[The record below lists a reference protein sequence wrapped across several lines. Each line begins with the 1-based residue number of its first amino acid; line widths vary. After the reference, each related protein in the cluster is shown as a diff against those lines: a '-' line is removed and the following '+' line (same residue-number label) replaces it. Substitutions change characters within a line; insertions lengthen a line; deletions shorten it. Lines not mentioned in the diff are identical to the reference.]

1 MSKMASGRA
10 LAALAVVGLAVLG
23 GCKKGEAKTEAAPQ
37 AVVIGPENV
46 QVAAVEELRTGPAL
60 SGALKAER
68 EAQVRA
74 QAGGTVLQLYA
85 DQGQAVSA
93 GQPLARIDDAA
104 LSSALI
110 SAQSAVRSAQQNVEV
125 SRRNVERNQT
135 LAAAGAVAERD
146 LEASRNQLAAA
157 QSQLAGARAQLANAQ
172 EQLSKTTVRSPISGV
187 VGSRP
192 VSAGDVV
199 APGAALYTVVDP
211 GSMRLEASVPAA
223 QLGQVRPGA
232 SVRFTV
238 SAYPGR
244 TFTGTVQRI
253 NPSADP
259 ATGQVPVYVTIPN
272 SEGRLVS
279 GLFAE
284 GRVESEVRQVLMVG
298 ANAVDE
304 RGVQPSVLKLQG
316 GKAQRVAVQLGARD
330 QETERVEVTS
340 GVAAGDTLL
349 VGAALGTTPGT
360 QVRIGTAGSAVAS
373 QP

>member
-10 LAALAVVGLAVLG
+10 LAALAAVGLTVLG
-23 GCKKGEAKTEAAPQ
+23 GCKKSEAKTEAAPQ

-74 QAGGTVLQLYA
+74 QAGGTVLRLYA

-104 LSSALI
+104 LSSALL
-110 SAQSAVRSAQQNVEV
+110 STQSAVRSAQQNVEV

-199 APGAALYTVVDP
+199 QPGTALYTIVDP

-223 QLGQVRPGA
+223 QLGAVRPGA
-232 SVRFTV
+232 AVRFTV

-284 GRVESEVRQVLMVG
+284 GRVESEVRQVLLVP

-316 GKAQRVAVQLGARD
+316 GKARRVAVQLGARD
-330 QETERVEVTS
+330 QESERVEVTS

-360 QVRIGTAGSAVAS
+360 RVKIGTAERAVAS